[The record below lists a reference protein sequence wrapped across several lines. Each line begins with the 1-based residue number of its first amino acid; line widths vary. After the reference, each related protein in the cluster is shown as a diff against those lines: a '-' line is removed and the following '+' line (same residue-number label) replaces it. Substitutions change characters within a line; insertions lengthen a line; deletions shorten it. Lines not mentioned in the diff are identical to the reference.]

1 MFRFAAESM
10 LLAYLAV
17 PAVAAL
23 YWWAWRRKQRDMARL
38 IDSSLLARLTG
49 TVSHRRRCVKT
60 TLLLVALV
68 LLVTALARPQFGSR
82 VETVRRE
89 GRDIMVAIDLSA
101 SMAAED
107 IAPNRLD
114 KAKFAVADLI
124 SRLAGDRVGLVAFAG
139 EAFVQSPLTLDYGA
153 ANLFLNAMDLDM
165 ISVQGT
171 NLGQAV
177 EVALDGFSDT
187 NRRHR
192 VLLVITDGEDHEAAV
207 DEAVERAIAEGIE
220 IFTMGIGST
229 VGVPIPEVDD
239 SGRPQGFKRDVDGA
253 VVTTSLDEASLRAI
267 ATRTGG
273 DYYRASP
280 GGAEVALLAEELSA
294 GEGQEFETEQVTLFD
309 EQYQIFLG
317 LALLLLVAETLI
329 PERRRLHSAWTG
341 RFS

>member
-10 LLAYLAV
+10 LLAYLIV
-17 PAVAAL
+17 PLVAIL

-38 IDSSLLARLTG
+38 IEPPLLERLAA
-49 TVSHRRRCVKT
+49 TVSHRRRLVKA
-60 TLLLVALV
+60 TLLLATLT

-124 SRLAGDRVGLVAFAG
+124 SRLTGDRVGLVAFAG

-153 ANLFLNAMDLDM
+153 ARLFLNAMDLDM
-165 ISVQGT
+165 MSVQGT

-187 NRRHR
+187 DRRHR
-192 VLLVITDGEDHEAAV
+192 VLLVITDGEDHEAEV
-207 DEAVERAIAEGIE
+207 DEAVERAIAEGVE

-229 VGVPIPEVDD
+229 VGV
-239 SGRPQGFKRDVDGA
+239 RPPAWTK
-253 VVTTSLDEASLRAI
+253 
-267 ATRTGG
+267 
-273 DYYRASP
+273 RASRRSP
-280 GGAEVALLAEELSA
+280 TEPAALTTA
-294 GEGQEFETEQVTLFD
+294 
-309 EQYQIFLG
+309 
-317 LALLLLVAETLI
+317 
-329 PERRRLHSAWTG
+329 RRRAEPRWRCWPRS
-341 RFS
+341 

>member
-10 LLAYLAV
+10 LLAYLIV
-17 PAVAAL
+17 PLVAIL

-38 IDSSLLARLTG
+38 IEPPLLERLAA
-49 TVSHRRRCVKT
+49 TVSHRRRLVKA
-60 TLLLVALV
+60 TLLLATLT

-124 SRLAGDRVGLVAFAG
+124 SRLTGDRVGLVAFAG

-153 ANLFLNAMDLDM
+153 ARLFLNAMDLDM
-165 ISVQGT
+165 MSVQGT

-187 NRRHR
+187 DRRHR
-192 VLLVITDGEDHEAAV
+192 VLLVITDGEDHEAEV
-207 DEAVERAIAEGIE
+207 DEAVERAIAEGVE

-229 VGVPIPEVDD
+229 VGVPIPEFDG
-239 SGRPQGFKRDVDGA
+239 SGQSQGFQRDEDGA
-253 VVTTSLDEASLRAI
+253 VVTTSLDEASLQAI
-267 ATRTGG
+267 ADRTGG
-273 DYYRASP
+273 AYYRASP

-294 GEGQEFETEQVTLFD
+294 GEGQEFESEQVTLFD
-309 EQYQIFLG
+309 EQYQVFLG
-317 LALLLLVAETLI
+317 VALVLLVAETLI
-329 PERRRLHSAWTG
+329 PERRRQRSAWTG